1 MKHTNKYYKHSG
13 KFGLMG
19 PIYMFMIGAVGTLVL
34 SAIYGY
40 AIYYIPFIYL
50 NFLITLG
57 FGACVGI
64 LVGYG
69 GKLGKVRNSG
79 LLLIFGLIFGIL
91 AEYAGWVSWVFA
103 VSKQQ
108 ALALQ
113 PLDIFAV
120 VRLVGQE
127 GAWSIFGWTPTGAAL
142 FAIWGIEA
150 IMIIGTSTLASWGVV
165 SSTPFCEH
173 CNRWV
178 EDRNS
183 ITPLEPIVD
192 PDQFKSKLERNG
204 AEVVKALKKV
214 KAENDA
220 YTQLDL
226 INCPGCEYS
235 YYLSLKSINVEVDSK
250 GKEKKDENDIVEN
263 YILTTDSY
271 RTISQSW

>member
-1 MKHTNKYYKHSG
+1 
-13 KFGLMG
+13 MG
-19 PIYMFMIGAVGTLVL
+19 PIYMLIIGAVCTLVL

-40 AIYYIPFIYL
+40 AIFYIPFIYL
-50 NFLITLG
+50 NLFITLG
-57 FGACVGI
+57 FGACVGF

-69 GKLGKVRNSG
+69 GKIGKVRNSK
-79 LLLIFGLIFGIL
+79 LLLIFGLIFGII

-103 VSKQQ
+103 FSKQEVLVLYPFNI
-108 ALALQ
+108 LAV
-113 PLDIFAV
+113 IK
-120 VRLVGQE
+120 LVGHE

-142 FAIWGIEA
+142 FTIWGIEA

-165 SSTPFCEH
+165 GFTPFCEH

-192 PDQFKSKLERNG
+192 PDNFKSQLEQG
-204 AEVVKALKKV
+204 GDTVVKTLKKV
-214 KAENDA
+214 ESGKKA

-235 YYLSLKSINVEVDSK
+235 YYLSMKSINVEVDSK
-250 GKEKKDENDIVEN
+250 GKEKKDEKDIVEN
-263 YILTTDSY
+263 FILSTDSY
-271 RTISQSW
+271 RTISQNW

>member
-1 MKHTNKYYKHSG
+1 MKHTNKYYEHSG
-13 KFGLMG
+13 KFGLIG
-19 PIYMFMIGAVGTLVL
+19 PIYMFIFGAVGTLVL

-103 VSKQQ
+103 FSKQQ
-108 ALALQ
+108 ALALH

-120 VRLVGQE
+120 VMLVGQE

-150 IMIIGTSTLASWGVV
+150 IMVIGTSALASWGVV

-192 PDQFKSKLERNG
+192 PDQFKSKLERSG
-204 AEVVKALKKV
+204 AEVVKALKKIN
-214 KAENDA
+214 AGNDA